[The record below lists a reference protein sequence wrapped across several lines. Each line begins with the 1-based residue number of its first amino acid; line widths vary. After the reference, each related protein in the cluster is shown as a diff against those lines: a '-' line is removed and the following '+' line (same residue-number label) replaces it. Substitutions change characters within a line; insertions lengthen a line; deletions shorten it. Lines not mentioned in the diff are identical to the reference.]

1 MEDNKKNVSSCE
13 CGCGCGGEEQSAD
26 VSEHTDL
33 SESGSSHPDIV
44 KAVAEKLPDEE
55 LLYDVA
61 ELFKVFGDSTRVRI
75 ICALF
80 ESEMCVCDIAGVLN
94 MTQSAISHQLRVLK
108 QARLVKYRREG
119 KTVFY
124 SLADKHIQTI
134 FDQAFEHIME

>member
-1 MEDNKKNVSSCE
+1 MSDSEEKFSVQDN
-13 CGCGCGGEEQSAD
+13 
-26 VSEHTDL
+26 
-33 SESGSSHPDIV
+33 ESVHPEIV
-44 KAVAEKLPDEE
+44 KAVTEKLPDEE

-124 SLADKHIQTI
+124 SLADDHIQTI
-134 FDQAFEHIME
+134 FNQAFEHIME

>member
-1 MEDNKKNVSSCE
+1 MDDAKKTVRCE
-13 CGCGCGGEEQSAD
+13 IECIHEEIVDTVQS
-26 VSEHTDL
+26 
-33 SESGSSHPDIV
+33 
-44 KAVAEKLPDEE
+44 KLPNDEI
-55 LLYDVA
+55 LYDVA

-80 ESEMCVCDIAGVLN
+80 ENELCVCDIAAILN

-124 SLADKHIQTI
+124 SLSDAHIKNI
-134 FDQAFEHIME
+134 FNQAFEHIME